1 MKPTTLAT
9 PIRPQRLREDQ
20 AWCLLQALAARA
32 SRGTPVPEGA
42 VLALDERG
50 GDLLEH
56 AADRAAIVARPSL
69 EQGWQPGCAVDDEA
83 RELLDL
89 YAPLCVGARSRTL
102 VLAHLGQ
109 SLDGRVATV
118 TGASRFVTG
127 PEDVRHTHRL
137 RALFDAVLVGAQT
150 AHVDDPRLTTRL
162 VPGSQPARV
171 VLDPRARLD
180 PGLQLLCDGAA
191 RTIVI
196 IQRGARA
203 DTRRWGAHVELLELA
218 AQDGLLDPRVV
229 LEALRERG
237 LSRIFVEGGGVTV
250 SRFLQAGMLD
260 RLQLAIAPK
269 ILGSGTPALQLLP
282 IERMADAITARCRR
296 FVLGADLLFDC
307 DLRAEPC

>member
-1 MKPTTLAT
+1 
-9 PIRPQRLREDQ
+9 
-20 AWCLLQALAARA
+20 
-32 SRGTPVPEGA
+32 
-42 VLALDERG
+42 VLALDERAG
-50 GDLLEH
+50 ELFEH
-56 AADRAAIVARPSL
+56 AADRCAIVARPSL
-69 EQGWQPGCAVDDEA
+69 EQGWEPGCAVDDAA

-89 YAPLCVGARSRTL
+89 YAPLCVGARSPTL

-162 VPGSQPARV
+162 VPGSQPVRV

-196 IQRGARA
+196 TVRGARA
-203 DTRRWGAHVELLELA
+203 DRRRWGAHVELLELA
-218 AQDGLLDPRVV
+218 GQDGQDGQVGVLDPRVV

-250 SRFLQAGMLD
+250 SRFLQAGTLD
-260 RLQLAIAPK
+260 RLQLAVAPK

-282 IERMADAITARCRR
+282 IDDMADAITARCRR